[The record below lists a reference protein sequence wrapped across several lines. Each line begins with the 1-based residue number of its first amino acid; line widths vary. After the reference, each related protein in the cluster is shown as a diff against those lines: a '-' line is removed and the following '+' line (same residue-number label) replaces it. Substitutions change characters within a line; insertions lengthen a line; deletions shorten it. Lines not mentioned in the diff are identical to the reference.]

1 MHAKNSLA
9 WSIILLVPYFA
20 LSVPVQAGEVKVA
33 AELVADNLDRPV
45 FLTHAPG
52 DFDRLFVVEQC
63 GLIRI
68 ITDGIVLDEPFL
80 DLTDVVNSDPNAW
93 GLMAVA
99 FHPDYQTNGF
109 FYVLY
114 TAGVDPEP
122 ESIIARYQVSADA
135 EIGDP
140 DSGQLI
146 VTVWSPATQHHGDWI
161 GFGPNDGYLYFS
173 LGDGQGGGA
182 TAQNINSLRGKIL
195 RLDVNG
201 DDFPDEP
208 DRNYAIPPTNPFVG
222 KDGADEVW
230 AYGIRQPWRC
240 SFDRQTGDL
249 YFGDV
254 GAASWEEINFQPAS
268 SRGGENYGWN
278 CKEGTQCHTSKSCD
292 CADPTLVDPIFEFE
306 NPPDASV
313 AVIGGYAY
321 RGCAIPDLDGAY
333 LFSDYASDRVWLLRH
348 EAGKIIELQEIQD
361 QLDLPGRGRYAS
373 FGEDAFG
380 ELYICQRPQ
389 GRIFRIIPTGPVDPD
404 CNNNGVP
411 DACDIAAGTSMDNNG
426 NGVPDE
432 CECPWDLD
440 ATGSVGVSDLLSLL
454 ASWGPCPPKADCP
467 ADFDGNG
474 AVGVSDLLALLANW
488 GPCP

>member
-1 MHAKNSLA
+1 MHAKRSLA
-9 WSIILLVPYFA
+9 WSIILLAPYFA
-20 LSVPVQAGEVKVA
+20 LSAPVPAGVVKVA
-33 AELVADNLDRPV
+33 AELVAGNLDLPV

-52 DFDRLFVVEQC
+52 DFDRLFVVEQG

-68 ITDGIVLDEPFL
+68 ITDGIVLAEPFL
-80 DLTDVVNSDPNAW
+80 DLTDVVNSSLPAW

-99 FHPDYQTNGF
+99 FHPDYQKNGF

-114 TAGVDPEP
+114 TGGVVPES
-122 ESIIARYQVSADA
+122 ESIIARYQVSADPA
-135 EIGDP
+135 IGDP
-140 DSGQLI
+140 DSGQL
-146 VTVWSPATQHHGDWI
+146 VVNVWSAVSQHHGNWI

-173 LGDGQGGGA
+173 HGFGAGDN
-182 TAQNINSLRGKIL
+182 AQNLNSLLGKIL

-249 YFGDV
+249 YIGDV

-268 SRGGENYGWN
+268 SPGGENYGWD
-278 CKEGTQCHTSKSCD
+278 CKEGTQCHASKSCD
-292 CADPTLVDPIFEFE
+292 CADPTLIDPIFEFE
-306 NPPDASV
+306 RLPEAAV
-313 AVIGGYAY
+313 AVIGGYVY

-333 LFSDYASDRVWLLRH
+333 LFSDYASNRIWLLRH
-348 EAGKIIELQEIQD
+348 EAGKIIEVQEIQN
-361 QLDLPGRGRYAS
+361 QLDLPGNGRYAS

-404 CNNNGVP
+404 CNNNGVH
-411 DACDIAAGTSMDNNG
+411 DACDIAAGTSMDTNG
-426 NGVPDE
+426 NGIPDE
-432 CECPWDLD
+432 CECMWDLD
-440 ATGSVGVSDLLSLL
+440 GSGDVGVKDLLFLL
-454 ASWGPCPPKADCP
+454 GAWGPCPPKGDCS
-467 ADFDGNG
+467 ADFDNSND
-474 AVGVSDLLALLANW
+474 VGVKDLLILLGNW